1 MDDVC
6 QKVVV
11 NRADTA
17 EGRERSKHGLGN
29 RFRPTATLRHTSHT
43 FTFPRRRQRTSGHDM
58 DSNSRRA
65 SCAREDSSPPQ
76 HSSKHRLNVRPGSV
90 HSRLQSQVSRLL
102 TWAENPRC
110 RNHDNSAISRAARWE
125 CAMRS
130 MRVDSHPRYTAFRA
144 W

>member
-17 EGRERSKHGLGN
+17 EARERSKHGLGN

-65 SCAREDSSPPQ
+65 PCARKHFSPPQ
-76 HSSKHRLNVRPGSV
+76 NSSRHRLYVRLDFVHSS
-90 HSRLQSQVSRLL
+90 LQSQISRLL
-102 TWAENPRC
+102 TLAENPRY
-110 RNHDNSAISRAARWE
+110 RNQDDSAISRVARWN
-125 CAMRS
+125 CATRF
-130 MRVDSHPRYTAFRA
+130 MRVDSHPSSVEQV
-144 W
+144 